1 MCDVRKLAVRLVLSG
16 LAVGLLAGALAPANA
31 QIVTQTQSRKRKQE
45 SHARHE
51 TNATRLA
58 RVARTTEDTYSHRY
72 EIVGGGGYLRFRSGD
87 FTRKNN
93 EISWAT
99 AFNYYL
105 NHKFALVGDARGSFG
120 DAHQQQPLQF
130 PNITRPQINE
140 YTFLGGVSYRFVT
153 KEKFAVSVQGL
164 AGEGWGIFSGGAK
177 GLTGNELGLWNDGF
191 RPAFSLGVSADYN
204 IEPNLAIRCTPTWV
218 GTTFAGTQTQVGT
231 ITNST
236 ITVNPNGTTTTTYT
250 TTPVYNGATGNSF
263 QNNIGFNIGIIY
275 RFGRQ

>member
-16 LAVGLLAGALAPANA
+16 LAVGLLAGAIAPANA
-31 QIVTQTQSRKRKQE
+31 QIVTQTQARKRKQE

-58 RVARTTEDTYSHRY
+58 RVARSMEDTYSHRY
-72 EIVGGGGYLRFRSGD
+72 EIIGGGGYLRFRSGD

-105 NHKFALVGDARGSFG
+105 NRKLAIVGDARGSFG

-140 YTFLGGVSYRFVT
+140 YTFLGGASYRFVT
-153 KEKFAVSVQGL
+153 QEKFAISVQAL

-177 GLTGNELGLWNDGF
+177 GLTGNQLGLWNDGF

-204 IEPNLAIRCTPTWV
+204 IYPNLAIRFTPTWV
-218 GTTFAGTQTQVGT
+218 GTTFAGTKTAVGT
-231 ITNST
+231 VTTT
-236 ITVNPNGTTTTTYT
+236 IIPDPPALPITTTT
-250 TTPVYNGATGNSF
+250 PIYNGATGNSF
-263 QNNIGFNIGIIY
+263 QNNIGFNIGVIY